1 MRSNKNL
8 APLCLRVCASVCL
21 SAWLLS
27 GNVVVAEELTLAT
40 ATKKTLARNPFLNV
54 YKLQDEA
61 VQARRET
68 VALRP
73 ALDIGVEVENI
84 AGANAAQGFDE
95 ADITVSLS
103 SVIELG
109 SKRSARIAVMDS
121 KSGMLMI
128 ELQAKALDLLGAMTS
143 QYVNALALKEQRSL
157 AQQALVLAN
166 RTTAVVQERVNAG
179 VAPDAELLRAK
190 ALESQTRISAER
202 IDRQLDIA
210 IVGLSTFWGGREH
223 MQDELP
229 YDVAGDLFNFGEE
242 RKFTELWEL
251 VAASPVVRIFA
262 SQERLR
268 DAELRLAES
277 KNRQD
282 IRWSVGI
289 RRLEGLNDNA
299 LVGSL
304 EFPLNSG
311 RRNRGEVAAV
321 RAERAEVGVRRE
333 QALNELYARLYD
345 AYATRSQSIK
355 AVNVLANETIPDL
368 TQALEETQSAFE
380 TGLYSYLELIA
391 AQRALI
397 ETKQTYITT
406 AASALQAAV
415 IIEQLTGISLQP
427 GTDAS
432 QVLQERH
439 Q

>member
-1 MRSNKNL
+1 M
-8 APLCLRVCASVCL
+8 
-21 SAWLLS
+21 
-27 GNVVVAEELTLAT
+27 
-40 ATKKTLARNPFLNV
+40 
-54 YKLQDEA
+54 
-61 VQARRET
+61 
-68 VALRP
+68 
-73 ALDIGVEVENI
+73 
-84 AGANAAQGFDE
+84 
-95 ADITVSLS
+95 SLS

-121 KSGMLMI
+121 KSGMLRI
-128 ELQAKALDLLGAMTS
+128 ELQAKALDVLGAMTS
-143 QYVNALALKEQRSL
+143 QYVSALALKEQRSL
-157 AQQALVLAN
+157 AQQTLVLAN
-166 RTTAVVQERVNAG
+166 RTTAVVKERVNAG

-190 ALESQTRISAER
+190 ALESQTKISAER

-210 IVGLSTFWGGREH
+210 IVGLSTYWGGREH
-223 MQDELP
+223 TQDELP

-251 VAASPVVRIFA
+251 VASSPVVRIFA

-333 QALNELYARLYD
+333 QALNQLYARLYD
-345 AYATRSQSIK
+345 AYATRSQSIE
-355 AVNVLANETIPDL
+355 AVNVLDNETIPDL

-397 ETKQTYITT
+397 EAKQTHITT

>member
-1 MRSNKNL
+1 MRTNKQL
-8 APLCLRVCASVCL
+8 APLWLRVGLGVCL

-27 GNVVVAEELTLAT
+27 GNVATAEELTLAA
-40 ATKKTLARNPFLNV
+40 ATKKTLSQNPSLNV
-54 YKLQDEA
+54 YKLQDQA

-68 VALRP
+68 AALRP
-73 ALDIGVEVENI
+73 AFDLGIEVENF
-84 AGANAAQGFDE
+84 AGAKAAQGFDE

-121 KSGMLMI
+121 NSGVLRI
-128 ELQAKALDLLGAMTS
+128 ELQAKALDVLGAMTS
-143 QYVNALALKEQRSL
+143 QFVSTLALKEQRSL
-157 AQQALVLAN
+157 VQQALVLAN
-166 RTTAVVQERVNAG
+166 RTTTTVQERVNAG
-179 VAPDAELLRAK
+179 VAPEAELLRAK
-190 ALESQTRISAER
+190 ALGSQTKISAER

-210 IVGLSTFWGGREH
+210 VVGLSTYWGGRDQLH
-223 MQDELP
+223 YELQ
-229 YDVAGDLFNFGEE
+229 GDLFNFGEE

-251 VAASPVVRIFA
+251 VVASPVVRTFA

-277 KNRQD
+277 KNQLD
-282 IRWSVGI
+282 IRWSLGI

-304 EFPLNSG
+304 EFPLNSR
-311 RRNRGEVAAV
+311 RRNRGEIAAV

-333 QALNELYARLYD
+333 QALNQLYARLFD

-368 TQALEETQSAFE
+368 TKALEETQTAFE

-397 ETKQTYITT
+397 EAKQTYIAT

-427 GTDAS
+427 GTDAD
-432 QVLQERH
+432 QVLRGTFK
-439 Q
+439 

>member
-1 MRSNKNL
+1 MRTKKQL
-8 APLCLRVCASVCL
+8 VPLWLSACL

-27 GNVVVAEELTLAT
+27 GNVAAQELTLAA
-40 ATKKTLARNPFLNV
+40 ATKKTLAKNPFLNV

-73 ALDIGVEVENI
+73 ALDLGVEVENF
-84 AGANAAQGFDE
+84 AGADATQGFDE

-121 KSGMLMI
+121 RSGMLRA
-128 ELQAKALDLLGAMTS
+128 ELQAKALDVLGAMTS
-143 QYVNALALKEQRSL
+143 QFVSALALKEQRSL
-157 AQQALVLAN
+157 AQQALVLASGT
-166 RTTAVVQERVNAG
+166 TTAVRERVDAG

-190 ALESQTRISAER
+190 ALESQAKISAER
-202 IDRQLDIA
+202 IERQLDIA
-210 IVGLSTFWGGREH
+210 VVGLSTYWGGRE
-223 MQDELP
+223 QLR
-229 YDVAGDLFNFGEE
+229 YNVQGDLFDFGEE
-242 RKFTELWEL
+242 RKFEELWEL
-251 VAASPVVRIFA
+251 VESSPLVRTFA

-282 IRWSVGI
+282 SRWSVGI

-333 QALNELYARLYD
+333 QALNQLYARLYD

-355 AVNVLANETIPDL
+355 AINALANETIPDL

-397 ETKQTYITT
+397 EAKQTYIAT
-406 AASALQAAV
+406 AANALQAAV

-427 GTDAS
+427 GTDTG
-432 QVLQERH
+432 QVLRKTH

>member
-1 MRSNKNL
+1 MRTNKQL
-8 APLCLRVCASVCL
+8 APLWLRVGVSACL
-21 SAWLLS
+21 SVWLLS

-40 ATKKTLARNPFLNV
+40 ATKKTLTQNPLLNV

-68 VALRP
+68 AALRP
-73 ALDIGVEVENI
+73 AFDVGVEVENV

-121 KSGMLMI
+121 KSGMLRI
-128 ELQAKALDLLGAMTS
+128 ELQAKALDVLGAMTS
-143 QYVNALALKEQRSL
+143 QFVSTLALKEQQTL

-166 RTTAVVQERVNAG
+166 RTTTVVKERVNAG

-210 IVGLSTFWGGREH
+210 FVGLSTYWGGREQL
-223 MQDELP
+223 QDELT

-242 RKFTELWEL
+242 REFTELWEL

-268 DAELRLAES
+268 DAELLLAES

-321 RAERAEVGVRRE
+321 RVERAEVGVRRE
-333 QALNELYARLYD
+333 QALNQLYARLYD

-355 AVNVLANETIPDL
+355 AINALANETIPDL
-368 TQALEETQSAFE
+368 TKALEETHSAFE

-397 ETKQTYITT
+397 EAKQTYIAT
-406 AASALQAAV
+406 AANALQAAV

-427 GTDAS
+427 GTDTG
-432 QVLQERH
+432 QVLRKTH

>member
-121 KSGMLMI
+121 KSGMLRI